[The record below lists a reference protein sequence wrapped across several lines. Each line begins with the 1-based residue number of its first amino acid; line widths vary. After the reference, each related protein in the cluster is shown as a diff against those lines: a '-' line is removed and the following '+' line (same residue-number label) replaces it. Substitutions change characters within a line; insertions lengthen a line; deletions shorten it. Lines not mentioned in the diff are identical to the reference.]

1 MNRLVVATTNKG
13 KLAELT
19 PMLRL
24 LGYEVCGLADF
35 PDIPVAVEDG
45 KTFAENAQKKADHYA
60 RATGMDALADD
71 SGLCVGALDD
81 APGVHSARFAGDGA
95 NDTQNN
101 EALLLQLQGTENR
114 SAHFAC
120 VLCLVRQDKPVAL
133 MEGRCEGHI
142 AETPRGT
149 NGFGYDPLFI
159 PNHPSAQG
167 RTFAEAPSDLKR
179 ELSHRAAA
187 LAALRT
193 MLEHEAVG
201 ASPGSGA
208 GASS

>member
-19 PMLRL
+19 PMLRS

-45 KTFAENAQKKADHYA
+45 TTFAENAQKKATHYA

-71 SGLCVGALDD
+71 SGLCVEVLDG
-81 APGVHSARFAGDGA
+81 APGVHSARFAGDEA
-95 NDTQNN
+95 NDAQNN
-101 EALLLQLQGTENR
+101 QALLLQLQGTENR

-120 VLCLVRQDKPVAL
+120 VLCLVRQDKPTAF
-133 MEGRCEGHI
+133 MEGRCKGRI
-142 AETPRGT
+142 AEAPRGT
-149 NGFGYDPLFI
+149 DGFGYDPLFI

-167 RTFAEAPSDLKR
+167 RTFAEAPRDLKR

-187 LAALRT
+187 LTALRT
-193 MLEHEAVG
+193 MLEREALD
-201 ASPGSGA
+201 ASTSSRP